1 MKLEINEIVYPVEI
15 IYKNNKNM
23 YLKIKDGPRIEV
35 IAPFRTTDKTI
46 KKFIESNSSY
56 ITKNVIKKQ
65 QIANK
70 KSGKFEYLGH
80 YYDILYTGKYGITLS
95 DTTAY
100 IGQNTNVD
108 NWYKKEAKEMF
119 KEYYEECFKN
129 FKEASM
135 KPELKIRKMKSKWG
149 VCNVT
154 NNTITLNQELIKLE
168 PICLYYVIYH
178 ELSHLKH
185 PNHSKDFWALVE
197 KYVPNYKEIR
207 KYMKNV

>member
-1 MKLEINEIVYPVEI
+1 MQIQINEKTYPIEI

-23 YLKIKDGPRIEV
+23 YLRIKDGPKIE
-35 IAPFRTTDKTI
+35 ITAPLRTPERTI
-46 KKFIESNSSY
+46 KKFIETNINY
-56 ITKNVIKKQ
+56 IAKNVIKKEQ
-65 QIANK
+65 LQNK
-70 KSGKFEYLGH
+70 KLGKFEYLGH
-80 YYDILYTGKYGITLS
+80 YYNILYTGKYGITLT

-100 IGQNTNVD
+100 IGQNTNID

-119 KEYYEECFKN
+119 KEYYDECFKV
-129 FKEASM
+129 FREASL
-135 KPELKIRKMKSKWG
+135 KPDLKIRKMKSKWG

-168 PICLYYVIYH
+168 PACLIYVIYH

-185 PNHSKDFWALVE
+185 HNHSKDFWNLVE

-207 KYMKNV
+207 KHMRNV